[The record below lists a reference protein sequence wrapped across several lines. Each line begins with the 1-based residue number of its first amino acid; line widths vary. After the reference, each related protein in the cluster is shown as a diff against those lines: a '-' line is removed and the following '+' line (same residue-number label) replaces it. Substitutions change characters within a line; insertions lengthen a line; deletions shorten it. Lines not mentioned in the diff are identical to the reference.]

1 MDDYDD
7 YDGDDYG
14 DDWMY
19 VEDYYD
25 EAVSLCRPLHLKRS
39 HSDTL

>member
-7 YDGDDYG
+7 ELGDDYG
-14 DDWMY
+14 GEWLY

-25 EAVSLCRPLHLKRS
+25 EAVCTYRWLIQ
-39 HSDTL
+39 DVQ